1 MKPVSTKPKHGL
13 KRSGARRVAFELL
26 SIGDI
31 AGIHPAVPEELYVD
45 FVFHNQDLGW
55 YTRAALDLVLKTL
68 PVGVTPH
75 DGSGRYLV
83 ISGFRTWQL
92 CQSALLRSLV
102 KLDLIPVVVFSET
115 TDDQQIRELSIA
127 NTFLGAELQ
136 AFSQSHGA
144 QQMYILQQQIRDPHW
159 KELFCDRPRPS
170 SPKRIAERAP
180 QKTGSAEDQV
190 KIKATGKRGRPR
202 TRPLPDPNTPKRPRG
217 RPPKN
222 PPASSGDQG
231 SQSE

>member
-1 MKPVSTKPKHGL
+1 MKPLTENVKRGKRVDIRAGLDLLNVS
-13 KRSGARRVAFELL
+13 
-26 SIGDI
+26 DI
-31 AGIHPAVPEELYVD
+31 AGIHPAVPAELYVD
-45 FVFHNQDLGW
+45 FVFRNQDLGW
-55 YTRAALDLVLKTL
+55 YTWAALDLVLKIN
-68 PVGVTPH
+68 PVGVTQR
-75 DGSGRYLV
+75 DENGRHYV
-83 ISGFRTWQL
+83 ITGLRTWQL
-92 CQSALLRSLV
+92 CQSALIRALV
-102 KLDLIPVVVFSET
+102 RIESIPVVIFPEMQ
-115 TDDQQIRELSIA
+115 DAEKIRQLAVAEM
-127 NTFLGAELQ
+127 FLAAELQ
-136 AFSQSHGA
+136 SFTTLQGEY
-144 QQMYILQQQIRDPHW
+144 QIYLLQQQIQDHHW

-202 TRPLPDPNTPKRPRG
+202 TRPLPDPSAPKRPRG